1 MNQLVKDYSELLKK
15 AEETTS
21 RREAVYLIRQ
31 ADRVRQEICR
41 HPEYSM
47 YPVM

>member
-1 MNQLVKDYSELLKK
+1 MNQLVKEYSELLKK

-31 ADRVRQEICR
+31 ADKVRQEICS
-41 HPEYSM
+41 HQDCSL